1 MGEADLDVDNSA
13 ILDAPETTDN
23 PAEVAPTTTDDT
35 PAQTVKP
42 EDEAQKKIAEQA
54 FKRRVAEREAD
65 GLRKQL
71 EALQQANP
79 QARPVVPAMPD
90 ALALNDEQLRQATA
104 QRDEAIRQA
113 ALHDSRQNMLNEQRQ
128 ATERA
133 SQQAQHEAFLES
145 AKTYSSRATQLGVK
159 PEELQAA
166 GKMVAEFGV
175 HDDIAA
181 MILED
186 EQGPLITKYLAQNL
200 QELDDLSKL
209 PLRQQIIRIEKLIKP
224 KAATLKP
231 RVSSAPDPTTSVRGV
246 GMVPASYGGKSLE
259 GAKFE

>member
-1 MGEADLDVDNSA
+1 MGEADLDDNSA
-13 ILDAPETTDN
+13 ILDAPEPETS
-23 PAEVAPTTTDDT
+23 AEVAPTTTDDT

-42 EDEAQKKIAEQA
+42 EDDLQKKVAELA
-54 FKRRVAEREAD
+54 FKRRVAERKAD
-65 GLRKQL
+65 DLQKQL
-71 EALQQANP
+71 ETFQQGNP
-79 QARPVVPAMPD
+79 QVRPVVPAIPD

-113 ALHDSRQNMLNEQRQ
+113 AIHDSRQTMLNEQRQ
-128 ATERA
+128 ANERA
-133 SQQAQHEAFLES
+133 SQQAQQEAL
-145 AKTYSSRATQLGVK
+145 AKTVDTYTSRATQLGVK

-175 HDDIAA
+175 HNDIAA
-181 MILED
+181 LILAD

-200 QELDDLSKL
+200 QELDDLSRL
-209 PLRQQIIRIEKLIKP
+209 PVTQQAVRIATLIKS

-246 GMVPASYGGKSLE
+246 GMVPASYGGKALE
-259 GAKFE
+259 GATFE